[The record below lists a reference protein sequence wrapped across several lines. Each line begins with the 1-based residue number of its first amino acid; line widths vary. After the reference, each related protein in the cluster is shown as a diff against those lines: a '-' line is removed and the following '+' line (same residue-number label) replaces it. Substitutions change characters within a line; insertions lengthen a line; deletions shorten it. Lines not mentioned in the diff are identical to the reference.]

1 MAQDRAAASGTAASE
16 AAASEAAPSE
26 VETLSEVEALCS
38 ALIRIDTSN
47 PGRAERP
54 AAEYVAARLAEAG
67 IEPFLTEAEPG
78 RTNVMARI
86 AGSNPAR
93 PALLV
98 HGHTDVVPADA
109 AQWTVPPF
117 SGEVDDEFVWGR
129 GAVDMKG
136 MDAMVLA
143 VVRSW
148 HRAGVRPE
156 RDIVLAF
163 TADEEAGSALGAHW
177 LVDHHA
183 DLFDGCTEA
192 VGEVGGFSYSL
203 SESARLY
210 PIMTAEKGTNWLRLT
225 ARGTAGHGS
234 MITDDNPVVTL
245 CEAIGRLAAHR
256 FPLHLTDSVR
266 GFLAALCQAT
276 GLPSDEQGLNQ
287 ALGQLGPFARIIA
300 ATLRNTANPTVLAA
314 GGAINVV
321 PGSAEA
327 FVDGRF
333 LPGYEAEFSAE
344 LAEVLGPAIEA
355 VSVSRDIALET
366 TFDGPLVDA
375 MRAALV
381 AHDPAAIPVP
391 YMMSGGTDAKAFD
404 RLGIRCFGF
413 SPLLLPADLDF
424 GGLFHGVDERV
435 PRSGLLFGERVL
447 DRFLRTS

>member
-1 MAQDRAAASGTAASE
+1 M
-16 AAASEAAPSE
+16 
-26 VETLSEVEALCS
+26 
-38 ALIRIDTSN
+38 
-47 PGRAERP
+47 
-54 AAEYVAARLAEAG
+54 
-67 IEPFLTEAEPG
+67 
-78 RTNVMARI
+78 
-86 AGSNPAR
+86 
-93 PALLV
+93 
-98 HGHTDVVPADA
+98 PADA
-109 AQWTVPPF
+109 ADWSVPPF

-148 HRAGVRPE
+148 SRAGFRPE

-163 TADEEAGSALGAHW
+163 LADEETGSRLGSHW
-177 LVDHHA
+177 LVDQHA
-183 DLFDGCTEA
+183 DLFAGCTEA

-203 SESARLY
+203 GESVRLY

-234 MITDDNPVVTL
+234 MVSDNNPVVTI
-245 CEAIGRLAAHR
+245 CAAITRLAAHR
-256 FPLHLTDSVR
+256 FPVHLTDSVR
-266 GFLAALCQAT
+266 GFLATVSEAT
-276 GLPSDEQGLNQ
+276 GLPLGEQDLD
-287 ALGQLGPFARIIA
+287 ALRKVGPIARVID
-300 ATLRNTANPTVLAA
+300 ATLRNTANPTVLTA

-321 PGSAEA
+321 PGCAEA
-327 FVDGRF
+327 LVDGRF
-333 LPGYEAEFSAE
+333 LPGYEAEFHAE
-344 LAEVLGPAIEA
+344 LAEVLGPTIEA
-355 VSVSRDIALET
+355 VSVSHDIAVET

-375 MRAALV
+375 MCAALV

-424 GGLFHGVDERV
+424 SGLFHGVDERI

>member
-1 MAQDRAAASGTAASE
+1 MNES
-16 AAASEAAPSE
+16 
-26 VETLSEVEALCS
+26 SEVEALCS

-47 PGRAERP
+47 PARAERP
-54 AAEYVAARLAEAG
+54 AAEYVATLLAEAG
-67 IEPFLTEAEPG
+67 VEPVLLEAKPG
-78 RTNVMARI
+78 RTNVVARI
-86 AGSNPAR
+86 AGTNPAR

-98 HGHTDVVPADA
+98 HGHLDVVPADA
-109 AQWTVPPF
+109 ADWSVPPF

-148 HRAGVRPE
+148 SRAGFRPE

-163 TADEEAGSALGAHW
+163 LADEETGSRLGSHW
-177 LVDHHA
+177 LVDHHP
-183 DLFDGCTEA
+183 DLFAGCTEA

-203 SESARLY
+203 GESVRLY
-210 PIMTAEKGTNWLRLT
+210 PIMTAEKGTSWLRLT

-234 MITDDNPVVTL
+234 MVNDDNPVVTI
-245 CEAIGRLAAHR
+245 CAAITRLAAHR
-256 FPLHLTDSVR
+256 FPVHLTDSVR
-266 GFLAALCQAT
+266 RFLAAVSEAT
-276 GLPSDEQGLNQ
+276 GLPLGEQDLD
-287 ALGQLGPFARIIA
+287 ALRKVGSIARVVD
-300 ATLRNTANPTVLAA
+300 ATLRNTANPTVLTA
-314 GGAINVV
+314 GGAVNVV
-321 PGSAEA
+321 PGCAEA
-327 FVDGRF
+327 LVDGRF
-333 LPGYEAEFSAE
+333 LPGYEAEFHAE
-344 LAEVLGPAIEA
+344 LAEVLGPTIEA
-355 VSVSRDIALET
+355 VSVSHDIAVET

-375 MRAALV
+375 MCAALV
-381 AHDPAAIPVP
+381 AYDPAAIPVP

-424 GGLFHGVDERV
+424 SGLFHGVDERI

>member
-1 MAQDRAAASGTAASE
+1 MSE
-16 AAASEAAPSE
+16 STE
-26 VETLSEVEALCS
+26 VQASEVEALCS

-54 AAEYVAARLAEAG
+54 AAEYVATLLAQAG
-67 IEPFLTEAEPG
+67 IEPVLLEAEPG
-78 RTNVMARI
+78 RTNVVARI
-86 AGSNPAR
+86 AGTDPAR

-98 HGHTDVVPADA
+98 HGHLDVVPAQAGD
-109 AQWTVPPF
+109 WSVPPF
-117 SGEVDDEFVWGR
+117 SGEIDDEFVWGR

-148 HRAGVRPE
+148 SRAGYRPE

-163 TADEEAGSALGAHW
+163 LADEETGSVLGSHW
-177 LVDHHA
+177 LVDQHA

-210 PIMTAEKGTNWLRLT
+210 PIMTAEKGTTWLRLV

-234 MITDDNPVVTL
+234 MVSADNPVVTL
-245 CEAIGRLAAHR
+245 CEAITRLAAHR
-256 FPLHLTDSVR
+256 FPVHLTDSVR
-266 GFLAALCQAT
+266 GFLAGLAQAS
-276 GLPSDEQGLNQ
+276 GLRFDEQNPDACLRE
-287 ALGQLGPFARIIA
+287 LGPFARVIA
-300 ATLRNTANPTVLAA
+300 ATLRNTANPTVLTA

-321 PGSAEA
+321 PGRAEA

-333 LPGYEAEFSAE
+333 LPGYEAEFRAE

-355 VSVSRDIALET
+355 IAVSRDIAVET
-366 TFDGPLVDA
+366 AFDGPLVQA
-375 MRAALV
+375 MCAALL

-424 GGLFHGVDERV
+424 GGLFHGVDERI
-435 PRSGLLFGERVL
+435 PRSGLIFGERVL

>member
-1 MAQDRAAASGTAASE
+1 MDTPAGIAASE
-16 AAASEAAPSE
+16 VA
-26 VETLSEVEALCS
+26 TLCS

-54 AAEYVAARLAEAG
+54 AAEYVATLLAQAG
-67 IEPFLTEAEPG
+67 AEPVILEAEPG
-78 RTNVMARI
+78 RANVVARI
-86 AGSNPAR
+86 TGTNPAR

-98 HGHTDVVPADA
+98 HGHLDVVPAEA
-109 AQWTVPPF
+109 ADWSVPPF
-117 SGEVDDEFVWGR
+117 SGEIDDEFIWGR

-148 HRAGVRPE
+148 SRAGIRPE

-163 TADEEAGSALGAHW
+163 LADEETGSTLGSHW
-177 LVDHHA
+177 LVEQHA
-183 DLFDGCTEA
+183 DLFEGCTEA

-203 SESARLY
+203 GEAARLY
-210 PIMTAEKGTNWLRLT
+210 PIMTAEKGTSWLRLT

-234 MITDDNPVVTL
+234 MVSADNPVVTL
-245 CEAIGRLAAHR
+245 CEAIARLAAHR
-256 FPLHLTDSVR
+256 FPVHLTDSVR
-266 GFLAALCQAT
+266 GFLTAAAAAT
-276 GLPSDEQGLNQ
+276 GRSFDDRDLDDVLRR
-287 ALGQLGPFARIIA
+287 LGPFARIIA

-327 FVDGRF
+327 MLDGRF
-333 LPGYEAEFSAE
+333 LPGYEAEFHAE

-366 TFDGPLVDA
+366 TFDGPLVEA
-375 MRAALV
+375 MRAALI

-413 SPLLLPADLDF
+413 SPLLLPAGLDF
-424 GGLFHGVDERV
+424 GALFHGVDERI